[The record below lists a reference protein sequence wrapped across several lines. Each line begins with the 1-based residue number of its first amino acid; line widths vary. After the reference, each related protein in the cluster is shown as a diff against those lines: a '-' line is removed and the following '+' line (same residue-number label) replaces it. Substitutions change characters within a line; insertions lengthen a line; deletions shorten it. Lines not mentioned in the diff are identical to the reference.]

1 MIKRLKRI
9 VRKNLELAF
18 SKLGF
23 HLIKR
28 DQHNGSTRFKLNGFN
43 YDIVV
48 PYASYAPWLGDDEF
62 LKKYTAIQ
70 KNTLVDIYRCF
81 ELWELAETIHKL
93 DNTACFLEIG
103 IWKGGTAA
111 VVGRKLT
118 LLNSTVDFYLADTFT
133 GVAKATDK
141 DASYSGGEHSDTS
154 QEIVD
159 ILLRGNYN
167 NYKILKGIFPEE
179 TSHLISPTQK
189 FGYCHIDVDVY
200 QSAKDIVDW
209 IWEKLIVGGIIVFDD
224 YGFRTC
230 SGITTY
236 VNEQK
241 SKTDRTIIHNLN
253 GHAIM
258 IKLK

>member
-1 MIKRLKRI
+1 MRKRLKRI
-9 VRKNLELAF
+9 LKKNLELAL
-18 SKLGF
+18 SKFGF
-23 HLIKR
+23 HLIR
-28 DQHNGSTRFKLNGFN
+28 RERYGSSRFKLNGFH

-48 PYASYAPWLGDDEF
+48 PYANYAPWLGDEEF
-62 LKKYTAIQ
+62 LKIHTAIQ
-70 KNTLVDIYRCF
+70 GNTLVDIYRCY
-81 ELWELAETIHKL
+81 ELWDIAEAIHKL
-93 DNTACFLEIG
+93 DNTACFIEIG

-111 VVGRKLT
+111 IVGRKLA

-141 DASYSGGEHSDTS
+141 DGSYFGGEHSDTS
-154 QEIVD
+154 EEIVAV
-159 ILLRGNYN
+159 LLKDNYTH
-167 NYKILKGIFPEE
+167 YKILKGIFPEE
-179 TSHLISPTQK
+179 TAHVISSTQK

-209 IWEKLIVGGIIVFDD
+209 IWEKMIVGGIIVFDD
-224 YGFRTC
+224 YGFKTC

-241 SKTDRTIIHNLN
+241 TKTDRTIIHNLN

-258 IKLK
+258 IKLR